1 MRLFSASSHLSRR
14 AASCPNVPRWLSY
27 GPTLMLIAS
36 ACGETNSGQPEVTN
50 TTGTGGATTSVAP
63 TTTGSTTGPAVTP
76 PTSSAPQTGA
86 SSSTTGPQSVVP
98 GSSSSAEPSTST
110 PPTTTMGTTSNTAET
125 TPSTSEPET
134 SSTGGETSSPTTE
147 APSPS
152 GVCPANPGTAPTG
165 TLTATAIDIT
175 RSDPNAFIL
184 FEGPA
189 WVDGALYF
197 SEVNP
202 NPWDSDIRKYV
213 PGASDAEVFLEN
225 AGTNGLAVDAS
236 GVLFSATARKKEI
249 SRYDLAAKTQTT
261 AVSGM
266 FNSPNDIAIA
276 SDGTIYFSDQQQG
289 ELPAG
294 GQPQVVHIV
303 KDGQDAV
310 FHPDI
315 QPPNGVLLSPEE
327 DVLYVTVTGNGL
339 IKKVTLNADG
349 TANAVSDFATGLQT
363 PDGMTKDCLGNVYVA
378 EHNAQQVT
386 VFSPDGAEL
395 AAIKTGMA
403 NNQSANPTN
412 VAFGGADG
420 KTLFITASYSVWQI
434 ELPVTGYPY

>member
-1 MRLFSASSHLSRR
+1 M
-14 AASCPNVPRWLSY
+14 Y
-27 GPTLMLIAS
+27 GPTLVLIAS
-36 ACGETNSGQPEVTN
+36 ACGETNNGQPPVTD
-50 TTGTGGATTSVAP
+50 TTGTSSATTSVAP
-63 TTTGSTTGPAVTP
+63 NTTGSTGPAVTP
-76 PTSSAPQTGA
+76 PTSSGPQTGPA

-98 GSSSSAEPSTST
+98 GSSSSAEPSTSSQ
-110 PPTTTMGTTSNTAET
+110 PTT
-125 TPSTSEPET
+125 STGPASSSGQTT
-134 SSTGGETSSPTTE
+134 SSTAEPEPSSGPGESSGPITE
-147 APSPS
+147 TPPPS
-152 GVCPANPGTAPTG
+152 GVCPPNPGSAPTG
-165 TLTATAIDIT
+165 TLNATALDIT

-249 SRYDLAAKTQTT
+249 SRYDLSAKTQTT

-327 DVLYVTVTGNGL
+327 DVLYVTVTGNGV

-349 TANAVSDFATGLQT
+349 TANVVSDFATGLQT

-386 VFSPDGAEL
+386 VFSPDGAEI

-420 KTLFITASYSVWQI
+420 KTLFITASYSVWQV
-434 ELPVTGYPY
+434 ELPVSGYPY

>member
-1 MRLFSASSHLSRR
+1 M
-14 AASCPNVPRWLSY
+14 Y
-27 GPTLMLIAS
+27 GPTLVLIAS
-36 ACGETNSGQPEVTN
+36 ACGETNNGQPPVTD
-50 TTGTGGATTSVAP
+50 TTGTSSATTSVAP
-63 TTTGSTTGPAVTP
+63 NTTGATGPAVTP
-76 PTSSAPQTGA
+76 PTSSGPQTGPA

-98 GSSSSAEPSTST
+98 GSSSSAEPSTSSQ
-110 PPTTTMGTTSNTAET
+110 PTTSTGATSSSGQTTS
-125 TPSTSEPET
+125 STSEPEP
-134 SSTGGETSSPTTE
+134 SSGPGESSGPITE
-147 APSPS
+147 TPPPS
-152 GVCPANPGTAPTG
+152 GVCPPNPGTAPTG
-165 TLTATAIDIT
+165 TLNATALDIT

-249 SRYDLAAKTQTT
+249 SRYDLTAKTQTT

-303 KDGQDAV
+303 KDGEDAV

-327 DVLYVTVTGNGL
+327 DVLYVTVTGNGV

-349 TANAVSDFATGLQT
+349 TANVVSDFATGLQT

-386 VFSPDGAEL
+386 VFSPDGTEI

-420 KTLFITASYSVWQI
+420 KTLFITASYSVWQV
-434 ELPVTGYPY
+434 ELPVSGYPY